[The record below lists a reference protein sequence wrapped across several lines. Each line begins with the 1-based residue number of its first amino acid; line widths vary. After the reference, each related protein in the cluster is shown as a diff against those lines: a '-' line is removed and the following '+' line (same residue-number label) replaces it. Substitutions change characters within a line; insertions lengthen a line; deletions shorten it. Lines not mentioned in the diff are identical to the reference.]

1 MSEESPWIC
10 EETLLPQETK
20 MERDTLELKRRISHL
35 AYGHHSLGLFRLQDY
50 REKLVISF
58 PSLLHA
64 QPCHLNRL
72 WRSYFRNLLANKNS
86 IKMQSTK
93 GVLLGVGGCFVFQN
107 GFILEYC
114 IHINSLS
121 PSSFLYR
128 KPLQLPPSHGPLA
141 GPALPLTVPNSLVTL
156 SGSSEFPPSQS

>member
-20 MERDTLELKRRISHL
+20 MERDISELKRLISHL
-35 AYGHHSLGLFRLQDY
+35 AYGHRSLGLFRLQDY
-50 REKLVISF
+50 REKSVISF

-64 QPCHLNRL
+64 QPCDLNRL
-72 WRSYFRNLLANKNS
+72 WRSYFRDLLANKNS

-107 GFILEYC
+107 GFMLEYC
-114 IHINSLS
+114 IQINSSRQVLSFTGS
-121 PSSFLYR
+121 PSSCL
-128 KPLQLPPSHGPLA
+128 LPTVWSASRPSIAPHS
-141 GPALPLTVPNSLVTL
+141 T
-156 SGSSEFPPSQS
+156 